1 MNAARHLTSLAC
13 GFGLALLFAPSLIGF
28 QQRGGAQAP
37 AQAVVDKDHLRM
49 NPEDGL
55 KSMPV
60 FGAQN
65 APGFYVL
72 RNRFGPGQT
81 SRPHYHDHDR
91 WVTVIKG
98 TWWTDEGDVFRPD
111 KMIPIKEGGVMY
123 HPAGFHH
130 YDGAKD
136 EEVIV
141 QIMGMGPVTTVQTEV
156 DANGKP
162 VTQPQRP

>member
-1 MNAARHLTSLAC
+1 MKCSRDVTSLVC
-13 GFGLALLFAPSLIGF
+13 GVGLALLLAPSMIGVA
-28 QQRGGAQAP
+28 QRGGP
-37 AQAVVDKDHLRM
+37 PPKPLVDAENKRM
-49 NPEDGL
+49 NPEQGL
-55 KSMPV
+55 VSTPV
-60 FGAQN
+60 YGSQSAE
-65 APGFYVL
+65 GFYVL

-81 SRPHYHDHDR
+81 SRPHFHDHDR

-111 KMIPIKEGGVMY
+111 KMIPIHQGGFMY
-123 HPAGFHH
+123 HPANYHH

-141 QIMGMGPVTTVQTEV
+141 QIMGMGPVKTTQTEV

-162 VTQPQRP
+162 VAPR